1 MSGCC
6 SNELTLKKLCAEQI
20 CVDNIQIENP
30 ICYAEISSQKICGKD
45 VIGEN
50 LSAKKACVDSLG
62 AKDICATNANVT
74 NLGASNLVANDA
86 CISGNLRAA
95 NFQPCGKYRA
105 AITFAADTS
114 YTLGSPINWN
124 VVLDDPNSNVTL
136 GPTLYTVPLAGYYL
150 VTIQIDQ
157 HDLIPSSGS
166 PILGTPVVLIELLIN
181 GVVSRQAFVPYLS
194 FTSEQNSLLTAM
206 ILANAGDKLSSDFK
220 VLAVDPVLGL
230 IPVAGVATLDADG
243 SSLKSLF
250 TVHMLSVTCT
260 DMPCAPSI
268 PCTPCVPATC
278 VPCTPGGSASTNP
291 CAPCVLK

>member
-6 SNELTLKKLCAEQI
+6 KNELTLKKLCAEQI

-30 ICYAEISSQKICGKD
+30 ICYAELSSQKVCSKD
-45 VIGEN
+45 AISET
-50 LSAKKACVDSLG
+50 LSAQKACVGSLG
-62 AKDICATNANVT
+62 AKDICAININATNAGV
-74 NLGASNLVANDA
+74 SNLVANNA

-105 AITFAADTS
+105 AITFSADTS
-114 YTLGSPINWN
+114 YVLGSAVNWN
-124 VVLDDPNSNVTL
+124 TVLDDPNSNVSL
-136 GPTLYTVPLAGYYL
+136 GPTLYTVPLSGYYL

-157 HDLIPSSGS
+157 HDLIPASGN

-230 IPVAGVATLDADG
+230 IPVAGSVTIDADG

-250 TVHMLSVTCT
+250 TVHLLSVTCT
-260 DMPCAPSI
+260 DMPCAPSV
-268 PCTPCVPATC
+268 PCVPCVPSTC
-278 VPCTPGGSASTNP
+278 VPCAPAAGATSNP
-291 CAPCVLK
+291 CAPCQL